1 MLETTDNNAGN
12 NRQQTQETLE
22 WIHDTI
28 NELWKSIQGNQE
40 TISEQVQ
47 RDLFEEIQRL
57 MDGSLVIYDTTGD
70 KPQRLTRVTDVLK
83 YSFKLLMDQ
92 IAGKPD
98 AEKPRNLSVYRWF
111 IQVQLDQQQSVD
123 DLEGLFKKFE
133 VKNEWRITHFL
144 PESSFGI
151 FFRMPSWV
159 AELVLFVIEHNVI
172 VKDQLIE
179 QGYRAFWPL
188 KRSAL
193 PHSKTPSTDFKIAFE
208 GVEDDIPED
217 YFSPICGYNIR
228 ECPLWVPRPDGI
240 SFSGHGISQEHCDL
254 LKTLADEYRQRAA
267 REEAAEIE
275 VEEIEVKEGG
285 PEAMEA
291 SEAGKIG
298 AEANQETGASD
309 SSIALPA
316 STHPRPLTLSAG
328 AAGVEQVAD
337 AASRYAHTYLVRR
350 KLVQQ

>member
-40 TISEQVQ
+40 TISEQVEG
-47 RDLFEEIQRL
+47 DLFEEIQRL

-70 KPQRLTRVTDVLK
+70 KPQRLTRVTNVLK

-151 FFRMPSWV
+151 FFRMRSWV
-159 AELVLFVIEHNVI
+159 VELVLF
-172 VKDQLIE
+172 
-179 QGYRAFWPL
+179 
-188 KRSAL
+188 
-193 PHSKTPSTDFKIAFE
+193 
-208 GVEDDIPED
+208 
-217 YFSPICGYNIR
+217 
-228 ECPLWVPRPDGI
+228 
-240 SFSGHGISQEHCDL
+240 
-254 LKTLADEYRQRAA
+254 TLCSD
-267 REEAAEIE
+267 
-275 VEEIEVKEGG
+275 KE
-285 PEAMEA
+285 
-291 SEAGKIG
+291 
-298 AEANQETGASD
+298 
-309 SSIALPA
+309 SS
-316 STHPRPLTLSAG
+316 
-328 AAGVEQVAD
+328 
-337 AASRYAHTYLVRR
+337 
-350 KLVQQ
+350 